1 MEGRGEMLLQMI
13 ACRANITDEAGMQA
27 HKTHKM
33 PLDWDAHEI
42 ALNTSMGE
50 QIAEVPPD
58 MVGEHM
64 NKMWIVIVTSFV
76 PTGWGGLEK
85 FVMFVNVHACIRDW
99 YWKYCSR
106 KERHSTQLQTL

>member
-1 MEGRGEMLLQMI
+1 MKGRGERLLQMI
-13 ACRANITDEAGMQA
+13 ACIENITEEAGMQE
-27 HKTHKM
+27 HTTHTHEM
-33 PLDWDAHEI
+33 PLDWDAHEA

-50 QIAEVPPD
+50 QIAEVPPE

-85 FVMFVNVHACIRDW
+85 FVLFVNVHACIWDW
-99 YWKYCSR
+99 
-106 KERHSTQLQTL
+106 